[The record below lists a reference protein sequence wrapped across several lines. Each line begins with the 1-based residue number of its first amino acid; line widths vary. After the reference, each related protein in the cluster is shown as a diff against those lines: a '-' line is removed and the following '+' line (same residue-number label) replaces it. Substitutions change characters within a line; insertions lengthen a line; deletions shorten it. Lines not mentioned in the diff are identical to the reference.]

1 MRAVARLLGFLRPFW
16 REVLLAIALG
26 VAAVASGIGLLG
38 LSADII
44 ARAALRPSIAEL
56 QVAIVGVRFFGIA
69 RGVFRYLERLV
80 SHSVNFRLLAQLR
93 AWFFQKME
101 PLAPARLQ
109 GYQSGDLLPVHPR
122 RGNAGGFLRAGGI
135 AAAGGAGHRS
145 GVSLYFGQ
153 YAPLLGTAVRL
164 GCSSPGRCCRR
175 YPGGSAVRWRTGWQP
190 AGRG

>member
-56 QVAIVGVRFFGIA
+56 QVAIVGVRFFGLSRA
-69 RGVFRYLERLV
+69 VFRYLERLV

-93 AWFFQKME
+93 AWFFQKLE

-109 GYQSGDLLPVHPR
+109 GYQS
-122 RGNAGGFLRAGGI
+122 
-135 AAAGGAGHRS
+135 
-145 GVSLYFGQ
+145 
-153 YAPLLGTAVRL
+153 
-164 GCSSPGRCCRR
+164 
-175 YPGGSAVRWRTGWQP
+175 
-190 AGRG
+190 